1 MVTVTS
7 VYTQCGMS
15 GLQERGY
22 DDCTVFAGSGEHDV
36 MCSKIFWSS
45 ISLQPPLES
54 RLVSGD
60 VQQRLRAAG
69 EDKPRWNYTQKEL
82 EDLKT
87 EYFLLEAQ
95 RVQEMEQRS
104 IYMQK
109 AKRREEII
117 ALLKKQREDRIKKEL
132 VSLGQKPNIRVEDQ
146 RLHAPDTEE
155 MEDIK
160 AVKQL
165 K

>member
-1 MVTVTS
+1 MEEPGDND
-7 VYTQCGMS
+7 Y
-15 GLQERGY
+15 
-22 DDCTVFAGSGEHDV
+22 TVFVGSSEQDV
-36 MCSKIFWSS
+36 MCSKIFWNSVT
-45 ISLQPPLES
+45 LQPPLES

-60 VQQRLRAAG
+60 VEQRLRAAG
-69 EDKPRWNYTQKEL
+69 GAKPRKNYTGQEL

-95 RVQEMEQRS
+95 RLQDLEQRS

-117 ALLKKQREDRIKKEL
+117 DLLRKQREDRVKKEL
-132 VSLGQKPNIRVEDQ
+132 ILFGHEPNIPVEDR
-146 RLHAPDTEE
+146 RLPTPDMEE

-160 AVKQL
+160 AVRQL
-165 K
+165 E